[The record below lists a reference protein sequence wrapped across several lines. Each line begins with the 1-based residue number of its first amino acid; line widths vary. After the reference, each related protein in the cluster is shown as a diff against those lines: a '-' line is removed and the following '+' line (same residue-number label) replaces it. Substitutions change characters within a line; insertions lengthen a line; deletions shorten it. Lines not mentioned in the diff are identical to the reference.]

1 LSLKGPIDV
10 PDLPGDVVRGSARE
24 ASATS
29 AGDLTRLPY
38 DEARA
43 EFEKN
48 YLLQVLEKH
57 GGNISQAASAIRIHR
72 QTLQYKLK
80 QLGIRKSWSE

>member
-1 LSLKGPIDV
+1 
-10 PDLPGDVVRGSARE
+10 VRASARE
-24 ASATS
+24 TAGTA

-38 DEARA
+38 EEARA

-48 YLLQVLEKH
+48 YLLQALDRH